1 MYLSFK
7 STEGIRLEQARGIK
21 NPFINDWKINLNN
34 SKKLIASIPFI
45 RNIIEYT
52 EGEIHQDYNDLTSIL
67 HWKND
72 TETKLLSDL
81 ERIFANHFNGINFNS
96 PIPRNKKVVEIIL
109 EEAENCL
116 LADEGINLENKLV
129 LSMSIRLKAEQYMW
143 SKVTDKSVINGSQ
156 TGKLFGRFKN
166 EFTGT
171 LDNEIRIMDEVNLI
185 TPENIHL
192 NSFMFEPI
200 LDLSDIHLK
209 SLYNRI
215 KALN

>member
-1 MYLSFK
+1 MSFK